1 MLARTKKHPT
11 ESVQFYGSPQTI
23 RRLREYAR
31 SAGAVEVNDTV
42 LATEVSP
49 ELVTN
54 PHGTYLKGIRY
65 REELTQEQ
73 LAELAGIPR
82 RHISEMENGKRP
94 IGKAT
99 ARKLADILHADY
111 RVFL

>member
-31 SAGAVEVNDTV
+31 STGAIEAHDTV
-42 LATEVSP
+42 LASEVSP

-73 LAELAGIPR
+73 LAELSGIPR

-94 IGKAT
+94 IGKVT
-99 ARKLADILHADY
+99 ARKLANILHADY